1 MNDSENIYK
10 TCMAKCRFSALT
22 IEELLYLQLSGF
34 TLRQLQDDTADT
46 EHYLRETIRNN
57 VHKLDK
63 ARRILAKQEKAGIV
77 SIPFYADDYPCRLKV
92 LNNDVPILIHVLG
105 NKELLYHEDS
115 VAVIG
120 ARAADKEGL
129 DMAYFSSQ
137 QLAKQGYPVIS
148 GLALG
153 CDTVAHRGCLD
164 AGGHTIAVVASGLDI
179 THPKVNKA
187 LQEDIVASGGT
198 ILSEY
203 PFGVKAN
210 PTRLVARCRIQA
222 ALSHTVIV
230 AQCPIISG
238 TMYAVRF
245 AKTYGR
251 NVYAVQ
257 FDRQNELNTGN
268 KFLLDCGI
276 AQPIST
282 EYPNKKI

>member
-1 MNDSENIYK
+1 MNNLEKKYDTYRAEYRLP
-10 TCMAKCRFSALT
+10 TLT
-22 IEELLYLQLSGF
+22 VEELLCLQLSGLS
-34 TLRQLQDDTADT
+34 LRQLQDNIIDTKS
-46 EHYLRETIRNN
+46 YLKETIRND
-57 VHKLDK
+57 VRKWDK
-63 ARRILAKQEKAGIV
+63 ARRILERQEKAGIV
-77 SIPFYADDYPCRLKV
+77 SIPYYADDYPCRLKV
-92 LNNDVPILIHVLG
+92 LNNDIPMLIHVLG
-105 NKELLYHEDS
+105 NKELLNHEDS

-120 ARAADKEGL
+120 ARAADKDGL
-129 DMAYFSSQ
+129 EMAYFFSQ
-137 QLAKQGYPVIS
+137 QSVRQGYPVIS

-153 CDTVAHRGCLD
+153 CDTAAHRGCLD

-251 NVYAVQ
+251 NVYVVQ

-268 KFLLDCGI
+268 MFLLDYGI
-276 AQPIST
+276 AQPINT

>member
-1 MNDSENIYK
+1 MNNLENKYD
-10 TCMAKCRFSALT
+10 TYRAEYRLPTLT
-22 IEELLYLQLSGF
+22 VEELLCLQLSGLS
-34 TLRQLQDDTADT
+34 LRQLQDNIIDTKS
-46 EHYLRETIRNN
+46 YLKETIRND
-57 VHKLDK
+57 VRKWDK
-63 ARRILAKQEKAGIV
+63 ARRILERQEKAGIV
-77 SIPFYADDYPCRLKV
+77 SIPYYADDYPCRLKV
-92 LNNDVPILIHVLG
+92 LNNDIPMLIHVLG
-105 NKELLYHEDS
+105 NKELLNHEDS

-120 ARAADKEGL
+120 ARAADKDGL
-129 DMAYFSSQ
+129 EMAYFFSQ
-137 QLAKQGYPVIS
+137 QSVRQGYPVIS

-153 CDTVAHRGCLD
+153 CDTAAHRGCLD

-203 PFGVKAN
+203 PFGMKAN

-251 NVYAVQ
+251 NVYVVQ

-268 KFLLDCGI
+268 KFLLDYGI
-276 AQPIST
+276 AQSINT

>member
-1 MNDSENIYK
+1 MNNLENKYN
-10 TCMAKCRFSALT
+10 TCRAEYRLPILT
-22 IEELLYLQLSGF
+22 VEELLCLQLSGLS
-34 TLRQLQDDTADT
+34 LRQLQDDTLDIRS
-46 EHYLRETIRNN
+46 YLKETIRND
-57 VHKLDK
+57 VRKWDK
-63 ARRILAKQEKAGIV
+63 ARRILGRQEKVGIV
-77 SIPFYADDYPCRLKV
+77 SIPYYADDYPCRLKV
-92 LNNDVPILIHVLG
+92 LNNNVPLLIHVLG
-105 NKELLYHEDS
+105 NKELLYREDS

-120 ARAADKEGL
+120 ARSADKEGL

-153 CDTVAHRGCLD
+153 CDTAAHRGCLD
-164 AGGHTIAVVASGLDI
+164 AGGQTMAVVASGLDI
-179 THPKVNKA
+179 THPKANKA

-268 KFLLDCGI
+268 KFLLDYSI
-276 AQPIST
+276 AQPISI

>member
-1 MNDSENIYK
+1 MNNLENKYN
-10 TCMAKCRFSALT
+10 TCRAEYRLPTLT
-22 IEELLYLQLSGF
+22 VEELLCLQLSGLS
-34 TLRQLQDDTADT
+34 LRQLQDDTMDT
-46 EHYLRETIRNN
+46 RSYLKETIRND
-57 VHKLDK
+57 VRKWDK
-63 ARRILAKQEKAGIV
+63 ARRILGRQEKVGIV
-77 SIPFYADDYPCRLKV
+77 SIPYYADDYPCRLKV
-92 LNNDVPILIHVLG
+92 LNNDVPLLIHVLG
-105 NKELLYHEDS
+105 NKELLYREDS

-120 ARAADKEGL
+120 ARSADKEGL

-148 GLALG
+148 ELALG
-153 CDTVAHRGCLD
+153 CDTAAHRGCLD
-164 AGGHTIAVVASGLDI
+164 AGGQTMAVVASGLDI
-179 THPKVNKA
+179 THPKANKA

-268 KFLLDCGI
+268 KFLLDYGI
-276 AQPIST
+276 AQPISI

>member
-1 MNDSENIYK
+1 MKKKYDTYRAEYRLP
-10 TCMAKCRFSALT
+10 TLT
-22 IEELLYLQLSGF
+22 VEELLCLQLSGLS
-34 TLRQLQDDTADT
+34 LRQLQDNIIDTKS
-46 EHYLRETIRNN
+46 YLKETIRND
-57 VHKLDK
+57 VRKWDK
-63 ARRILAKQEKAGIV
+63 ARRILERQEKAGIV
-77 SIPFYADDYPCRLKV
+77 SIPYYADDYPCRLKV
-92 LNNDVPILIHVLG
+92 LNNDIPMLIHVLG
-105 NKELLYHEDS
+105 NKELLNHDDS

-120 ARAADKEGL
+120 ARAADKDGL
-129 DMAYFSSQ
+129 EMAYFFSQ
-137 QLAKQGYPVIS
+137 QSVRQGYPVIS

-153 CDTVAHRGCLD
+153 CDTAAHRGCLD

-251 NVYAVQ
+251 NVYVVQ

-268 KFLLDCGI
+268 KFLLDYGI
-276 AQPIST
+276 AQPINT